1 MPPSQ
6 SLKINKNV
14 SIFTLPQN
22 HIFSVCMTNF
32 SNVGSNTNFFWVIF
46 KHCESSIFVKYKF
59 TERPS
64 RFCFLRKASFF
75 FQQYANDQSF
85 FYVKV
90 HRKVIDALW
99 KFEFWWAEK
108 TRLKPKLYEASSTNM
123 EIFHFSKPNCCRLR
137 RALDLMF
144 QTDGCHYLI
153 PLKSLTEFVCVVSL
167 FLITR
172 CAYCTL
178 QGDHHVQKLSE
189 VR

>member
-1 MPPSQ
+1 MSQ
-6 SLKINKNV
+6 FSLWPKI
-14 SIFTLPQN
+14 IFFPFVWL
-22 HIFSVCMTNF
+22 IFQMLDQIQT
-32 SNVGSNTNFFWVIF
+32 FFWVIF
-46 KHCESSIFVKYKF
+46 KHCESSIFVKYKL

-64 RFCFLRKASFF
+64 RFSLRSPKGFVFLSTICKWPKFF
-75 FQQYANDQSF
+75 H
-85 FYVKV
+85 VKV

-167 FLITR
+167 FLKPNNEMCILYNRVT
-172 CAYCTL
+172 
-178 QGDHHVQKLSE
+178 
-189 VR
+189 